1 MKKNYKNTL
10 LIDDD
15 KFTNIYNR
23 KVLSKHK
30 AFGNISAVTSGKSA
44 LIYLRSVLEQEANRP
59 DIIFLDINMP
69 SMNGWE
75 FLSEYLKLDQ
85 SLTHKID
92 LVVLTSSTYK
102 DELKK
107 STKTSLVSKI
117 IQKPLSKTTL
127 DVLVNANIKSQK
139 LSQ

>member
-1 MKKNYKNTL
+1 MKKIYKNTL

-15 KFTNIYNR
+15 KFTNLYNR
-23 KVLSKHK
+23 KLLSKHK
-30 AFGNISAVTSGKSA
+30 SFGNISAVTSGKSA

-85 SLTHKID
+85 SLTNSID
-92 LVVLTSSTYK
+92 LVILTSSSQK
-102 DELKK
+102 EELKK
-107 STKTSLVSKI
+107 STKTSLINKI

-127 DVLVNANIKSQK
+127 DILINSTVKSNRIVK
-139 LSQ
+139 